1 MSTSGSNILVLNA
14 GSSSLKVSA
23 FASDGDDQVF
33 ETERSWHEDGALDHA
48 TALTSILEEV
58 DRARIGAV
66 GHRVVHGGERYRA
79 AVLIDDDVKQGIADL
94 AVLAPLHN
102 PPALAVIEET
112 ERAFPA
118 VPQVAVFDTAFH
130 ATLAPTQYLY
140 PLPYR
145 WYEDWGIRRFGFHGI
160 SHAYCTARAAE
171 MMKQPSARLRL
182 ISCHLGAG
190 CSIAAVADG
199 ASQATTM
206 GFTPL
211 DGLPMATRSGALDPG
226 ILTYLLQTKRLALDE
241 LDVALRQDA
250 GLKGISGLSGDMR
263 QILAARAAGD
273 ERAALAFDLFTER
286 IRMDVAAM
294 AAVMEGVDAIIFT
307 AGIGEHSP
315 EVRQAVAEPLAWM
328 GALIDETVNRAGK
341 ADQDVSRPES
351 TIRLFTIH
359 TREDLLIARETRRLL
374 ARSGA

>member
-1 MSTSGSNILVLNA
+1 MSKSESNILVLNA

-23 FASDGDDQVF
+23 FASDSDDQIF

-48 TALTSILEEV
+48 TALTSLLEEV

-102 PPALAVIEET
+102 PPALAVIEEA
-112 ERAFPA
+112 ERAFPG

-130 ATLAPTQYLY
+130 ATLAPTQFLY

-171 MMKQPSARLRL
+171 MMNQPTARLRL
-182 ISCHLGAG
+182 INCHLGAG
-190 CSIAAVADG
+190 CSIAAVANG

-263 QILAARAAGD
+263 QIEAARAAGN

-286 IRMDVAAM
+286 IRMDIAAM
-294 AAVMEGVDAIIFT
+294 AAVLGGVDAIIFT

-315 EVRQAVAEPLAWM
+315 EVRQAVAKPLTWM
-328 GALIDETVNRAGK
+328 GALLDESLNSGAKG
-341 ADQDVSRPES
+341 DQAVSRPES

-374 ARSGA
+374 EQPGA